1 LPNAKLDWNT
11 IKKLDATGKKLN
23 IFTYNVAILIS
34 SLCDKSLEMLNDLK
48 ELTDSILRFL
58 DQNDLKETKIAKK
71 ALKIYQLYFN
81 HGISLDED

>member
-1 LPNAKLDWNT
+1 LPNAKLDWKT

-34 SLCDKSLEMLNDLK
+34 SLCDKSLEILNDLK
-48 ELTDSILRFL
+48 ELTDSILSFL
-58 DQNDLKETKIAKK
+58 DQNNLKDTEIAKR

-81 HGISLDED
+81 NRISLDED